1 MLSAIM
7 LAAALTGIPP
17 AGTPP
22 DPLAS
27 AIEHYRTVE
36 SYRATIHSTHA
47 GGEEYIRY
55 FYRKP
60 GFVRME
66 FIRPREGATLIYSP
80 VTRRVRVWPFGTG
93 HFPELNLS
101 PDNPLICSLSG
112 MRVDQS
118 DFGVLFDNIRILR
131 QGGNIEILGEERI
144 SGRLAVHFIVT
155 GGSGIEVAGVH
166 RSELWLDTASLF
178 PIKVISRDLQDVI
191 IESVMMEDLEIN
203 AKLPEM
209 LFNP

>member
-1 MLSAIM
+1 M

-36 SYRATIHSTHA
+36 SYRVTIHSTHA

-55 FYRKP
+55 FYKKP

-66 FIRPREGATLIYSP
+66 FIRPHDGALLIYNP
-80 VTRRVRVWPFGTG
+80 HTRRVRVWPFGTG
-93 HFPELNLS
+93 HFPELSLS
-101 PDNPLICSLSG
+101 PDNVLIRSLSG

-118 DFGVLFDNIRILR
+118 DVGALFDNIRILR
-131 QGGNIEILGEERI
+131 QGGNIEILGEERM
-144 SGRLAVHFIVT
+144 SGCLAVHFIVT
-155 GGSGIEVAGVH
+155 GASGSEVAHVH
-166 RSELWLDTASLF
+166 RSELWLDAASQF
-178 PIKVISRDLQDVI
+178 PVKVISRDLQDDI
-191 IESVMMEDLEIN
+191 IESVIMEDLEIN
-203 AKLPEM
+203 ATLPEM